1 MVTSSAV
8 PARTTEPA
16 TPSPFR
22 IYFGI
27 SLKQSSVIEAEWLFH
42 LFRNDRAMLHPCGD
56 DYAGGLFV
64 REVQKGDLKFARK
77 PLKEMKYMP
86 GKIVRAAGRV
96 PAPPKH
102 YTGFDGGCAGQYH
115 SQVQLVRGSKGGSGF
130 WETPGLILPARLRPL
145 RSYRGRESAG
155 P

>member
-1 MVTSSAV
+1 MVTNSAV
-8 PARTTEPA
+8 PARRTEPA

-42 LFRNDRAMLHPCGD
+42 LFRNDRAILHPCRD

-64 REVQKGDLKFARK
+64 REEQKGNLKYVRR

-86 GKIVRAAGRV
+86 GKMVRKTGR
-96 PAPPKH
+96 
-102 YTGFDGGCAGQYH
+102 
-115 SQVQLVRGSKGGSGF
+115 S
-130 WETPGLILPARLRPL
+130 L
-145 RSYRGRESAG
+145 RSLRTTQA
-155 P
+155 